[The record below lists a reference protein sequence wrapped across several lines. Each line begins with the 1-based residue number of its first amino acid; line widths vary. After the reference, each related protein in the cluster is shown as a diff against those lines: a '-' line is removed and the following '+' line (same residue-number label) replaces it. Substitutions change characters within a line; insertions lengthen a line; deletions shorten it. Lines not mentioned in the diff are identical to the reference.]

1 MEIIVNGEKKEAAQ
15 GTSVAAYVES
25 LGLDLKTVVIEYN
38 GQILQKNDYASR
50 LLEDGC
56 CLELIRFIGGG

>member
-1 MEIIVNGEKKEAAQ
+1 MEIIVNGEKKGVDP
-15 GTSVAAYVES
+15 GTSVAAYVAS

-38 GQILQKNDYASR
+38 GQILQKPDYETR